1 MKRLI
6 WTLIA
11 IVACFPFAA
20 TTTGCGLFTT
30 RTIQVISA
38 WLSDLATIV
47 AQGDN
52 AINLVQQFIDSSVT
66 DPALKLKLNEDISK
80 CRAGLNTIALLGQ
93 GSKAIT
99 QEQYDLAAKDF
110 RAAWATL
117 TIDLL
122 GTGKL
127 AGAKPGASGGFTVP
141 EPMALTYRVR
151 P

>member
-52 AINLVQQFIDSSVT
+52 AINLVQQFVDTSITEITLKSQID
-66 DPALKLKLNEDISK
+66 ADIAR
-80 CRAGLNTIALLGQ
+80 CRSGLNVIALLEQ
-93 GSKAIT
+93 GSTAVT